1 MTTAEQN
8 NDYNYCALPLAAYAC
23 RPDMS
28 KGRLFPEADSAVRTV
43 FQRDRDRIIHSSAFR
58 RLKHK
63 TQVFVSHEGDH
74 FRTRL
79 THTLEVAQ
87 IARTLARALMVNEDL
102 AEAVA
107 LAHDLG
113 HPPFAH
119 MGEDKLIECM
129 KDYGGFEH
137 NDQSLRIVT
146 ALEERYPEWNGLNLT
161 WETLE
166 GIVKHNGPMAAGK
179 TLPHTLALV
188 QKKQDLRLDTW
199 PSVEAQVAG
208 IADDIAYNSHDIE
221 DGLFEGLFTLDDIA
235 ASVPLFA
242 IILNDRRT
250 RWPDLSGARR
260 IHDVVR
266 EVYGKLVM
274 DVLEESRARLKAL
287 NPRSPDDVRAAK
299 ASVVAFSNTM
309 AEHVKALRAF
319 LMPRMYH
326 HYTVRRMRAK
336 AGRILGDLFQQFM
349 EDPLALPVEWQAR
362 LPKTN
367 TDTTQIARVVADYIS
382 GMTDRMA
389 IVEHERIFGLYDTL
403 KYG

>member
-1 MTTAEQN
+1 MTQAEQN

-28 KGRLFPEADSAVRTV
+28 KGRLKAEPESAVRTI
-43 FQRDRDRIIHSSAFR
+43 FQRDRDRVIHSSAFR

-87 IARTLARALMVNEDL
+87 IARTLARALLVNEDL

-119 MGEDKLIECM
+119 MGEDKLVECM
-129 KDYGGFEH
+129 RDFGGFEH

-146 ALEERYPEWNGLNLT
+146 ALEERYPEWNGLNLS

-166 GIVKHNGPMAAGK
+166 GIVKHNGPLQNK
-179 TLPHTLALV
+179 PLPHTLTLV
-188 QKKQDLRLDTW
+188 QKDWDLRLDTW
-199 PSVEAQVAG
+199 PTVEAQVAA

-235 ASVPLFA
+235 AAVPLLKN
-242 IILNDRRT
+242 ILNDRRT
-250 RWPDLSGARR
+250 RWPDLTGSRR

-266 EVYGKLVM
+266 EIYGRLVT
-274 DVLEESRARLKAL
+274 DVLEESRARLKTV
-287 NPRSPDDVRAAK
+287 NPKSLEDVRK
-299 ASVVAFSNTM
+299 CGLCLVGFSKPM
-309 AEHVKALRAF
+309 AENVKALRAF

-336 AGRILGDLFQQFM
+336 AERILGDLFKQFM
-349 EDPLALPVEWQAR
+349 DDPVSMPDEWQAR
-362 LPKTN
+362 LPKIG
-367 TDTTQIARVVADYIS
+367 DTVTRARTVADYIS

>member
-1 MTTAEQN
+1 MQPSEQN
-8 NDYNYCALPLAAYAC
+8 SDYNYCALPLAAYAC
-23 RPDMS
+23 RPDMAR
-28 KGRLFPEADSAVRTV
+28 GRLHPEPESAVRTI
-43 FQRDRDRIIHSSAFR
+43 FQRDRDRIIHSTAFR

-79 THTLEVAQ
+79 THTLEVSQ
-87 IARTLARALMVNEDL
+87 IARTLARALLVNEDL

-119 MGEDKLIECM
+119 MGEDKLMACM
-129 KDYGGFEH
+129 QPYGGFEH

-146 ALEERYPEWNGLNLT
+146 SLEERYPEWNGLNLS

-166 GIVKHNGPMAAGK
+166 GIVKHNGPLKSGVA
-179 TLPHTLALV
+179 LPHTLAQV
-188 QKKQDLRLDTW
+188 QRQWDLRLETW

-208 IADDIAYNSHDIE
+208 IADDIAYNVHDIE

-235 ASVPLFA
+235 GAVPLVA
-242 IILNDRRT
+242 QVYAERCM
-250 RWPDLSGARR
+250 RWPDLAGPRR
-260 IHDVVR
+260 IYDVMR
-266 EVYGKLVM
+266 ELYGRLVM
-274 DVLEESRARLKAL
+274 DVLDETRQRLKSVKPATA
-287 NPRSPDDVRAAK
+287 DDVRAAGRCLVGFT
-299 ASVVAFSNTM
+299 APM

-336 AGRILGDLFQQFM
+336 AERIVGDLFARFM
-349 EDPLALPVEWQAR
+349 EDPLSLPSEWQQR
-362 LPKTN
+362 LPEAG
-367 TDTTQIARVVADYIS
+367 DMTTRARVVADYIS